1 MALSLQDENLVW
13 QKVNKA
19 LGNQSGG
26 PVTGTAANPASQN
39 VFRALK
45 LQMATQKL
53 APQLQFVPFSYA
65 NLTGATGYLPGIGVA
80 CHVYGIYA
88 HKSGTGTTGA
98 FLDIDDAA
106 SGNVAGRLFAQK
118 LTTTLD
124 EVAAVWP
131 QGLAI
136 ATDLTIGLTS
146 TITGTTEITGA
157 GDVVQGFA
165 IIGA

>member
-19 LGNQSGG
+19 LSNQSGG
-26 PVTGTAANPASQN
+26 PVTGTPASPISQN
-39 VFRALK
+39 TFRALK
-45 LQMATQKL
+45 LQFASQKL
-53 APQLQFVPFSYA
+53 CPQLQFVPFSYA

-80 CHVYGIYA
+80 HHVYGIYA

-98 FLDIDDAA
+98 WLDIDDAA
-106 SGNVAGRLFAQK
+106 SGNVAGRKFSFELIN
-118 LTTTLD
+118 TLD
-124 EVAAVWP
+124 EVSAVFP
-131 QGLAI
+131 AGI
-136 ATDLTIGLTS
+136 SMATDLTIGLTS

>member
-13 QKVNKA
+13 QKVGKV
-19 LGNQSGG
+19 LGAQSGG
-26 PVTGTAANPASQN
+26 PVTGTPASPISQN

-45 LQMATQKL
+45 LQFATQKL
-53 APQLQFVPFSYA
+53 NPQLQFVPFSYA

-80 CHVYGIYA
+80 HHVFGLYA
-88 HKSGTGTTGA
+88 KKSGTGSTGA
-98 FLDIDDAA
+98 WLDIDDAA
-106 SGNVAGRLFAQK
+106 SGNVAGRKFSQELIA
-118 LTTTLD
+118 TLD

-131 QGLAI
+131 NGIAM

-157 GDVVQGFA
+157 GDVVQGFV